1 METRAII
8 DRKSVFLVII
18 LVVLAVAANV
28 QTLFQFPFIQDVEG
42 TNLSNAW
49 AVSTTGELS
58 PYTYTYEEPPAGSF
72 LLAAWARL
80 TGGFDAFGFS
90 THSGRALMLICHA
103 VSLAFV
109 YGITRKLTKSDTA
122 AIVAALIFMFS
133 PLTIGYQR
141 RVLLENLMLPS
152 LLGAIYLLVGD
163 RRTLTHYLLSAIL
176 FGLAV
181 LTKFAVLGFLPA
193 LLLFIRMR
201 SDRYHRGFAVNLWFA
216 LAAFLILLFPLYA
229 NMKQELFPEG
239 WLFGGD
245 FPHVSLLESLADRGP
260 SNGAFLNFGA
270 GWNTSFQQ
278 WTDITN
284 ITADPIL
291 LYGGLLAS
299 VFVLV
304 MAWDKRNRDLRAT
317 TYMLFGYLLYVV
329 VAGTV
334 FTVDVIPLL
343 PILAINVG
351 IVAGAVSKLINGHSE
366 NILRYGV
373 AVAVTGLLLYPFI
386 TFYSNRAQI
395 YNTNQVSDQEQAV
408 QWLLNNTPE
417 DAVIATDNYAFVDL
431 RAGRPNTEHFFRVD
445 TDPEIRYNLLND
457 NLCNIDYVL
466 STPQVYSDI
475 QTYGLE
481 LMQRTYDNSEVLIT
495 YTNNGWPIEIRQV
508 QKTNCTPEEVVL
520 NTAADT
526 P

>member
-1 METRAII
+1 M
-8 DRKSVFLVII
+8 
-18 LVVLAVAANV
+18 
-28 QTLFQFPFIQDVEG
+28 
-42 TNLSNAW
+42 
-49 AVSTTGELS
+49 
-58 PYTYTYEEPPAGSF
+58 
-72 LLAAWARL
+72 LAAWARL

-304 MAWDKRNRDLRAT
+304 MAWDKRNRDLRRDDLHAVR
-317 TYMLFGYLLYVV
+317 LSAVCHRRWNGLHRRCDSAAAHPRNQRRHCGGRGLQADQRPFRKHPALWRRGRGDRSAALPLHHVLQQPR
-329 VAGTV
+329 ADLQHQSGERSGT
-334 FTVDVIPLL
+334 
-343 PILAINVG
+343 G
-351 IVAGAVSKLINGHSE
+351 
-366 NILRYGV
+366 R
-373 AVAVTGLLLYPFI
+373 AVA
-386 TFYSNRAQI
+386 A
-395 YNTNQVSDQEQAV
+395 EQH
-408 QWLLNNTPE
+408 
-417 DAVIATDNYAFVDL
+417 
-431 RAGRPNTEHFFRVD
+431 AGRRGD
-445 TDPEIRYNLLND
+445 R
-457 NLCNIDYVL
+457 
-466 STPQVYSDI
+466 
-475 QTYGLE
+475 
-481 LMQRTYDNSEVLIT
+481 
-495 YTNNGWPIEIRQV
+495 NG
-508 QKTNCTPEEVVL
+508 
-520 NTAADT
+520 
-526 P
+526 